1 MIRHPFRSGPTM
13 QLRLLLLAAAS
24 PLCLTATGAH
34 AETVIS
40 TAVTT
45 PLATATAASG
55 SRDDLRVTTAGSVKL
70 TGGTAVTLNSDNKV
84 TVEGALAIQD
94 ANNAVGIAVQG
105 GRTGEV
111 KLTGSIVLDESTVL
125 KDTDNDG
132 DLDGPFAT
140 GSGRFGIRVTGAQA
154 FHGSILSTGT
164 ITIEGNDSAAIS
176 LEAPVDGS
184 VKSGGAVSVI
194 GDRSYGLHAAKSV
207 GGDVSVTAGIAVQG
221 KDSVA
226 VALDDT
232 VGGRLLIDAAVSATG
247 FRYTSRPADA
257 ATAKLDADDL
267 LTGGPAVRI
276 AGDVKGGVLIDAPP
290 ADLDPKD
297 PDEDKDGIPDA
308 QELTGTVASYGSAAA
323 LRIGS
328 DSRTVTI
335 GAPVGVNAYGLD
347 VRGVVQGQ
355 GVYDGYSATA
365 IQLGGLGQSVVVQG
379 GVRVSG
385 QVLAGAAKADATAM
399 RLAAGAQTPSLTNSG
414 AIKAQSTS
422 PDAVTVQAVRL
433 EAGASLPAV
442 LNSGT
447 ISAAV
452 SGAKGNATAIYDGS
466 GSLRTLTNTGLISAT
481 VTPAD
486 ATVATGRAVALDLR
500 ANSAGATVRQSASA
514 SASVTPT
521 ITGDVLFGSGAA
533 RLELMAGR
541 LDGAVAFGAGA
552 DALVIDGGARMTG
565 ALTDA
570 GGGLTVDVVK
580 GRLTATNT
588 QTVGLTSLN
597 LGAAGELMMTVDP
610 TSQTN
615 TRFDVAGAA
624 NIATGAKIGLRLT
637 SKLTEAHSY
646 TLIKAGALTA
656 GTLDQSLLGS
666 TPWLYQATLRVDQ
679 PQNAVVADVRRRTAK
694 EAGLNS
700 AEAKAYEAVFANFDR
715 DAGVRDALLGKTDAA
730 SFAKLYDQFLPD
742 HAGGLFQVMA
752 AGAQAAGRATDQ
764 DAPRLMGDGLRGWT
778 QEIAFIVRR
787 DLDRASSYDG
797 TGFGV
802 AGGVETPPTD
812 LGVLGLQTSFLG
824 VNVDE
829 KGSAAA
835 ESLDGSLAQ
844 VGAYWRGTDGPLTA
858 AVSVNG
864 GYAWMKSA
872 RSVSDAAAGL
882 QRLAK
887 SDWHGTSLAA
897 HGDLGWRFDAGAVF
911 ARPEVTV
918 DYFRL
923 SEDGRQEHGGGTAV
937 DLKIEDRTGQ
947 QLAAF
952 VGVTLGGRWGE
963 ESAFAWTPELT
974 LGWRQVSGDGAG
986 VTTARF
992 VAGGPA
998 FSIAAPDLSGGGGVA
1013 RIALRAQGEYVDLTV
1028 EAGGEMRDGY
1038 ETYDARVAAR
1048 LVF

>member
-1 MIRHPFRSGPTM
+1 M
-13 QLRLLLLAAAS
+13 QLRRLLLVAAS
-24 PLCLTATGAH
+24 PLCLTVTGAH
-34 AETVIS
+34 AETAIS

-45 PLATATAASG
+45 PLATATAAGG
-55 SRDDLRVTTAGSVKL
+55 SADDLRVTASGSVKPA
-70 TGGTAVTLNSDNKV
+70 GGTAVTLNSDNKV
-84 TVEGALAIQD
+84 TVEGAIAIQD
-94 ANNAVGIAVQG
+94 ANAATGIAVQG

-111 KLTGSIVLDESTVL
+111 KLTGSIALDESTVL
-125 KDTDNDG
+125 KDTDGDG

-140 GSGRFGIRVTGAQA
+140 GSGRFGIRATGAQA

-184 VKSGGAVSVI
+184 VKSGGAVSVS

-221 KDSVA
+221 KDAVG

-247 FRYTSRPADA
+247 FRYTARPADA
-257 ATAKLDADDL
+257 AVAKLDADDL

-297 PDEDKDGIPDA
+297 PDEDKDGVPDA
-308 QELTGTVASYGSAAA
+308 QELTGTVVAYGSAAA

-328 DSRTVTI
+328 DSRAVTI
-335 GAPVGVNAYGLD
+335 GAPAGIDAAGLE

-355 GVYDGYSATA
+355 GVYDGYAATA
-365 IQLGGLGQSVVVQG
+365 VQLGGLGQAVTVQG
-379 GVRVSG
+379 GVRVTG
-385 QVLAGAAKADATAM
+385 QVLASAAKADATAL
-399 RLAAGAQTPSLTNSG
+399 RLGAGAQTPGLTNSG
-414 AIKAQSTS
+414 SIKAQSVS

-433 EAGASLPAV
+433 EAGASLPAIT
-442 LNSGT
+442 NSGT
-447 ISAAV
+447 VSAAV
-452 SGAKGNATAIYDGS
+452 SGGKGNATAIFDGS
-466 GSLRTLTNTGLISAT
+466 GSLRTLTNTNLISAT
-481 VTPAD
+481 VTPTD
-486 ATVATGRAVALDLR
+486 AAAATGRAIALDLR
-500 ANSAGATVRQSASA
+500 ANTAGVTVRQTANASA
-514 SASVTPT
+514 SITPT

-533 RLELMAGR
+533 RLELMAGQ
-541 LDGAVAFGAGA
+541 LNGSVAFGSGA
-552 DALVIDGGARMTG
+552 DALVLDGGARLTG
-565 ALTDA
+565 AITDA
-570 GGGLTVDVVK
+570 GGGLTVDIVK
-580 GRLTATNT
+580 GRLTATNL
-588 QTVGLTSLN
+588 QTVTLTSLT
-597 LGAAGELMMTVDP
+597 LGAAGELVMTVDP
-610 TSQTN
+610 VALTS

-624 NIATGAKIGLRLT
+624 NIAAGAKLGLRLT
-637 SKLTEAHSY
+637 SKLTEARSF

-656 GTLDQSLLGS
+656 GALDQSLLGS

-679 PQNAVVADVRRRTAK
+679 PQNAVIADVRRRTAK

-700 AEAKAYEAVFANFDR
+700 AEASAYEAVFANFDR
-715 DAGVRDALLGKTDAA
+715 DAGVRDALLGKTDGAA
-730 SFAKLYDQFLPD
+730 FAKLYDQFLPD
-742 HAGGLFQVMA
+742 HSGGLFQVMA
-752 AGAQAAGRATDQ
+752 AGAQAAGRAADH
-764 DAPRLMGDGLRGWT
+764 DAPRLLGDGLRGWT

-802 AGGVETPPTD
+802 AGGVETPPTE

-844 VGAYWRGTDGPLTA
+844 IGVYWRGDSDGLSA
-858 AVSVNG
+858 ALAVNG

-872 RSVSDAAAGL
+872 RSVSDAASGL
-882 QRLAK
+882 SRLAK
-887 SDWHGTSLAA
+887 SDWRGKTLAVHA
-897 HGDLGWRFDAGAVF
+897 DLGWRLDAGRLY
-911 ARPEVTV
+911 ARPEVTA
-918 DYFRL
+918 DYFL
-923 SEDGRQEHGGGTAV
+923 LKEDGRQEHGGGAAV
-937 DLKIEDRTGQ
+937 DLKVEDRTGQ
-947 QLAAF
+947 QLGAF
-952 VGVTLGGRWGE
+952 AGVTVGGRWGV
-963 ESAFAWTPELT
+963 ESAFAWSPELT

-998 FSIAAPDLSGGGGVA
+998 FQIAAPDLSGGGAVA
-1013 RIALRAQGEYVDLTV
+1013 RIALHAQGEYVDLLM
-1028 EAGGEMRDGY
+1028 EAGGEVRDGY
-1038 ETYDARVAAR
+1038 ETYDARIAAR

>member
-1 MIRHPFRSGPTM
+1 MIRHSFRSDPAM
-13 QLRLLLLAAAS
+13 RLRLLLLVAAS
-24 PLCLTATGAH
+24 PLCLTATDAR

-40 TAVTT
+40 TTVTT
-45 PLATATAASG
+45 PLATATAANG
-55 SRDDLRVTTAGSVKL
+55 AADDLRVAASGSVKL

-84 TVEGALAIQD
+84 TVEGTLAIQD

-105 GRTGEV
+105 GRAGEV
-111 KLTGSIVLDESTVL
+111 KQTGAITIDESTVL
-125 KDTDNDG
+125 KDNDNDG
-132 DLDGPFAT
+132 DLDGPFAI
-140 GSGRFGIRVTGAQA
+140 GSGRYGIRATGAQA

-184 VKSGGAVSVI
+184 VKAGGAISVS
-194 GDRSYGLHAAKSV
+194 GDRGYGLHAAKSV
-207 GGDVSVTAGIAVQG
+207 GGDVAITAGIAVQG
-221 KDSVA
+221 KDSVG

-232 VGGRLLIDAAVSATG
+232 VGGRLLIDAGVSATG
-247 FRYTSRPADA
+247 FRYTSRAADA
-257 ATAKLDADDL
+257 AVAKLDMDDL

-297 PDEDKDGIPDA
+297 PDEDKDGVPDA
-308 QELTGTVASYGSAAA
+308 QELTGTVTSYGAAAA

-328 DSRTVTI
+328 DSHAVTI
-335 GAPVGVNAYGLD
+335 GAPIGIDSFGLD

-355 GVYDGYSATA
+355 GIYDGYAATA
-365 IQLGGLGQSVVVQG
+365 IQLGGLGQTAVVQG

-385 QVLAGAAKADATAM
+385 QVLAGAAKADATAL

-414 AIKAQSTS
+414 NIKAQSTS
-422 PDAVTVQAVRL
+422 PDAVSVQAVRL
-433 EAGASLPAV
+433 EAGSNLPAV
-442 LNSGT
+442 VNSGT

-466 GSLRTLTNTGLISAT
+466 GSLRTLSNTNQISAT
-481 VTPAD
+481 VTPTD
-486 ATVATGRAVALDLR
+486 ASAATGRAIALDLR
-500 ANSAGATVRQSASA
+500 ANVLGVTLRQTANAST
-514 SASVTPT
+514 SITPA
-521 ITGDVLFGSGAA
+521 ITGDVLFGAGEA
-533 RLELMAGR
+533 RLELLAGR
-541 LDGAVAFGAGA
+541 LDGAVAFGSGA
-552 DALVIDGGARMTG
+552 DALVLDGGARLTG

-570 GGGLTVDVVK
+570 GGGLTVDIVK
-580 GRLTATNT
+580 GRLTATNA

-597 LGAAGELMMTVDP
+597 LAAAGELVMSVDP
-610 TSQTN
+610 ATLAA

-637 SKLTEAHSY
+637 SKLTEARSF
-646 TLIKAGALTA
+646 TLIKAGTLTA

-679 PQNAVVADVRRRTAK
+679 PQNAVVADVRRRTAR

-700 AEAKAYEAVFANFDR
+700 AEAQAYEAVFANFDR
-715 DAGVRDALLGKTDAA
+715 DAGVRDALLSKTDGAG
-730 SFAKLYDQFLPD
+730 FAKLYDQFLPD
-742 HAGGLFQVMA
+742 HAGGLFQVLA

-764 DAPRLMGDGLRGWT
+764 DAPHLTGGGLRGWT

-797 TGFGV
+797 AGFGV
-802 AGGVETPPTD
+802 AGGLETPQTD

-835 ESLDGSLAQ
+835 ESLDGSLLQ
-844 VGAYWRGTDGPLTA
+844 VGAYWRGTSDRLSA

-872 RSVSDAAAGL
+872 RSVSDAEAGL

-887 SDWHGTSLAA
+887 SDWRGTSIAA
-897 HGDLGWRFDAGAVF
+897 HADLGWRLDAGAFF
-911 ARPEVTV
+911 ARPEITA

-923 SEDGRQEHGGGTAV
+923 SEDGRQEHGGGAAV
-937 DLKIEDRTGQ
+937 DLKVEDRTGE
-947 QLAAF
+947 QLGAF
-952 VGVTLGGRWGE
+952 AGVTLGGQWGG
-963 ESAFAWTPELT
+963 ESAFAWSPELT

-1013 RIALRAQGEYVDLTV
+1013 RIALHAQGEYVDLVV